1 MLINPLNAELNPICH
16 LLALLG
22 AHHILHVS
30 RIRVKCLYEMH
41 GATMKN
47 VKRIMYYFRFTLF
60 HVLYFSLSQRTEMY
74 LYNTPPP
81 QQGQIFTFP
90 PYKDRIKADKFHAY

>member
-22 AHHILHVS
+22 AHHILHVG

-60 HVLYFSLSQRTEMY
+60 HVLYSSLSQRTEMY
-74 LYNTPPP
+74 FYNTPSPP
-81 QQGQIFTFP
+81 N
-90 PYKDRIKADKFHAY
+90 RDKFSLSPLIRIG